1 MRIANVGDRLTIVTE
16 AGGIDVERA
25 SAGRFRADPADV
37 YPRWAE
43 FHAWARTLLDGATGS
58 DAASGGAAVPL
69 DESALGAPS
78 PRPAQVFGIGLNY
91 GAHAVESGYEVP
103 EVPVTFTK
111 FPTCITGPHTDLPI
125 PGDRVDWEVELVAV
139 IGARAESVPVE
150 HAWRYV
156 AGLTVGQD
164 YSERR
169 VQTLGQTP
177 QFSLGKSF
185 PGFGPTGPWLV
196 TLDEF
201 DDPDDLALECLVNG
215 ELMQDGRT
223 RDMILSVPGLVSR
236 LSAVC
241 PLLPGDLIFTGTPDG
256 VGSGRTPPV
265 FLRPGDEVVSRIAG
279 IGAIRQR
286 CVTREPALA
295 LGSER

>member
-1 MRIANVGDRLTIVTE
+1 MRIANVGGRLTIVTD

-25 SAGRFRADPADV
+25 SRGRFPADPSDI

-43 FHAWARTLLDGATGS
+43 FRAWARTAT
-58 DAASGGAAVPL
+58 AHEKATPI
-69 DESALGAPS
+69 DESALGGPS

-91 GAHAVESGYEVP
+91 RAHALESGYEVP

-111 FPTCITGPHTDLPI
+111 FPTCITGPHTDLAI
-125 PGDRVDWEVELVAV
+125 PGDCVDWEVELVAV
-139 IGARAESVPVE
+139 IGTRAEAVPVE
-150 HAWRYV
+150 DAWRHI

-164 YSERR
+164 FSERR

-196 TLDEF
+196 TVDEF
-201 DDPDDLALECLVNG
+201 GDPDDLALECLVNG
-215 ELMQDGRT
+215 AVMQSGRT

-236 LSAVC
+236 LSMVC

-265 FLRPGDEVVSRIAG
+265 YLRPGDEVVSRIEG

-286 CVTREPALA
+286 CVAADRVPALGA
-295 LGSER
+295 QQ

>member
-1 MRIANVGDRLTIVTE
+1 MRIANVGDRLTIVTG

-25 SAGRFRADPADV
+25 SGGRFPADPAHI
-37 YPRWAE
+37 YPRWTE
-43 FHAWARTLLDGATGS
+43 FAAWARGALAAGPDGGHDGA
-58 DAASGGAAVPL
+58 VPV

-91 GAHAVESGYEVP
+91 GAHALESGYQVP
-103 EVPVTFTK
+103 EVPITFTK
-111 FPTCITGPHTDLPI
+111 FPTCITGPHTDLAVA
-125 PGDRVDWEVELVAV
+125 GDCVDWEVELVVV
-139 IGARAESVPVE
+139 IGTRAEAVPVE
-150 HAWRYV
+150 DAWGHV

-169 VQTLGQTP
+169 VQTLGQSP

-196 TLDEF
+196 TVDEF

-215 ELMQDGRT
+215 EVMQSGRT

-265 FLRPGDEVVSRIAG
+265 YLRPGDDVVSRIEG
-279 IGAIRQR
+279 IGVMRQR
-286 CVTREPALA
+286 CVAPQRVPAFEL
-295 LGSER
+295 EH